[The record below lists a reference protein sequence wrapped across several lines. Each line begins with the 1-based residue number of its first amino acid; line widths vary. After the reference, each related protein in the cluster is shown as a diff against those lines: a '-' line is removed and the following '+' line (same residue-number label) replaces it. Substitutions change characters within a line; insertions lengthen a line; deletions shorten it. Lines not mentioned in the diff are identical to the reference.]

1 MKMSGDLNIEN
12 KCNQIL
18 QSLKSS
24 CLNYSAQVT
33 PFSMYVTVRKSLVK
47 QPINHHYEETND
59 VVEEKMDHIREL
71 QVLKSRCK
79 FLESSNEDLKA
90 SFEQEINE
98 HENKISEIERLEKCL
113 EEYCTEVNDLAE
125 TKSQTLSEQD
135 ALIKD
140 NKTLLAEM
148 MKKDKIIDS
157 LKSVNKKL
165 EEEHE
170 ISDDNHKATA
180 KILKTKDKELY
191 NMRKENETLTENLD
205 RAVVELKELKN
216 KVTKENKENQRK
228 EKAQAKKDTLNNL
241 KESKPSDLDCKMCD
255 EKLESKVKLK
265 LHIRAVHLKDE
276 MSQTNEV
283 VKESKLVQTL
293 KMSQSTVQDRSTVQT
308 QTDAADVDGI
318 MEMSK
323 EYEKYSCFYCEKEI
337 KSEVLLEEHR
347 ITCHG
352 ATDNPSLFSFPVRS
366 VPHLFKCGICG
377 LVGICKEDIINHK
390 KSVHENQC

>member
-1 MKMSGDLNIEN
+1 MKMSGNLNIEN

-33 PFSMYVTVRKSLVK
+33 PFSIYVTIRKSLVK
-47 QPINHHYEETND
+47 QTINHPYEETND

-90 SFEQEINE
+90 SLEQEINE
-98 HENKISEIERLEKCL
+98 HEKKISEIERLEKSL
-113 EEYCTEVNDLAE
+113 EESCTEVKVLAE
-125 TKSQTLSEQD
+125 TKSETLT
-135 ALIKD
+135 LIKD
-140 NKTLLAEM
+140 NKKLSGEM
-148 MKKDKIIDS
+148 MNKDKIIDS

-170 ISDDNHKATA
+170 ISDADHKTTA
-180 KILKTKDKELY
+180 KIAKTKDKELY

-205 RAVVELKELKN
+205 RVVVELTELKN
-216 KVTKENKENQRK
+216 KVNKEYKEKQRK
-228 EKAQAKKDTLNNL
+228 ENAQAKKDTLNNL
-241 KESKPSDLDCKMCD
+241 KASKPRDLICEICD

-283 VKESKLVQTL
+283 VKESKLAQTL
-293 KMSQSTVQDRSTVQT
+293 KMSQSTLHDGSTVQT
-308 QTDAADVDGI
+308 QTDAADANGI
-318 MEMSK
+318 MEMSI
-323 EYEKYSCFYCEKEI
+323 ESEKYSCFYCEKEI
-337 KSEVLLEEHR
+337 RSEVHLVEHR
-347 ITCHG
+347 IACQG

-366 VPHLFKCGICG
+366 VPLLFKCGICG
-377 LVGICKEDIINHK
+377 LVGICKEDILHHK